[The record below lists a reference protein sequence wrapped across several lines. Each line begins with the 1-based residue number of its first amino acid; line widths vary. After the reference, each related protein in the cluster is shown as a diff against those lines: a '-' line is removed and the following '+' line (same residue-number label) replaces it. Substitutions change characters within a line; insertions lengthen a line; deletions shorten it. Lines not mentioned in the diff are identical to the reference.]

1 MPRTRDEVGD
11 GSSSITNLPKEVR
24 EDANPKNPL
33 GDRLPWSSL
42 PGNATDMR
50 DRLTASK
57 LVKEDTTKN
66 QTQSKPSVGLHKDAV
81 KNSTKLNDLN
91 AATASDSPPA
101 TVAARVKVNVV
112 NVSTSLNTTP
122 STVGEP
128 LVLSPAMGAL
138 VPMQRV
144 MPKSAG
150 VGAGVGT
157 AAQNTTA
164 QSTVSESAVISDAG
178 ANKQATGRVKEVR
191 QVAKQKVVASVP
203 VPATANGGTKGGTTP
218 HPRSGKLEDDSG
230 FIDVLP
236 AATPDGSG
244 HKANKDQATA
254 EQMLPP
260 AISDPTS
267 IDTDVNSDVNSAP
280 HQLPSKSSQ
289 SSPLVPPTEIATLQR
304 KTPDSVN
311 LAPEP
316 RKPRSPV
323 QT

>member
-11 GSSSITNLPKEVR
+11 GSSSITNLPKEVW
-24 EDANPKNPL
+24 EDATPKNPL
-33 GDRLPWSSL
+33 GDRLPSSSL

-50 DRLTASK
+50 GESTASK

-101 TVAARVKVNVV
+101 TVAARVKVNVG
-112 NVSTSLNTTP
+112 NVSTSLNTT
-122 STVGEP
+122 SYTVGEP

-144 MPKSAG
+144 MPKS
-150 VGAGVGT
+150 AGVGT

-178 ANKQATGRVKEVR
+178 ANKQATDRVKEVR

-289 SSPLVPPTEIATLQR
+289 SSPLIPPTEIATLQG